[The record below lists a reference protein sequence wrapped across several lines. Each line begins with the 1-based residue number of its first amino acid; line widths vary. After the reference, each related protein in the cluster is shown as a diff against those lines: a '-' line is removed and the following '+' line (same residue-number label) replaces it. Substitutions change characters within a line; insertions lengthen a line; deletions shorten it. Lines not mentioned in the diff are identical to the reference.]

1 MVRHTLIFTIL
12 LLDLPLRIGIF
23 ILPFSYVPVWSIM
36 NKCEPT
42 EFGVRDVSLQS
53 YVGFSI
59 LIFALMLVLE

>member
-1 MVRHTLIFTIL
+1 MGRHTLIFTIFL
-12 LLDLPLRIGIF
+12 LGLPLGIGVF
-23 ILPFSYVPVWSIM
+23 ILPFSYVLVWLIM